1 MRIVAWAFIAAALA
15 CGSGCARGDWIDRT
29 LVTVDVTGVWTGRAY
44 IPHAVTGLIIDMR
57 LELQQ
62 EGPKV
67 KGSIRPSGSIPW
79 RNLDSSPIA
88 GAIEGTVAGDV
99 LEFKETNG
107 HLTGRLTVGGD
118 EMTGEVVEKATY
130 QIVLRRAR

>member
-1 MRIVAWAFIAAALA
+1 MRTVTWVLITATLAL
-15 CGSGCARGDWIDRT
+15 CSGCARADWIDRT

-79 RNLDSSPIA
+79 RTLDPSPA
-88 GAIEGTVAGDV
+88 SGSLEGTVAGDV
-99 LEFKETNG
+99 FEFKEASG

-130 QIVLRRAR
+130 QVLLRRAP

>member
-1 MRIVAWAFIAAALA
+1 MRILTWAFIVAALA
-15 CGSGCARGDWIDRT
+15 LVSGCARTDWIDRT

-79 RNLDSSPIA
+79 RTLDPSPA
-88 GAIEGTVAGDV
+88 SGAIEGTVAGDV
-99 LEFKETNG
+99 FEFKETDG
-107 HLTGRLTVGGD
+107 HLAGRLTVGGD
-118 EMTGEVVEKATY
+118 EMTGEVVETATY
-130 QIVLRRAR
+130 QVLLRRAP